1 MGGWVVRVCR
11 WWEGWKRVGKEEAC
25 GRGKRLGA
33 RGLLVSSHLQRAAN
47 ISRGHPTHSPHLKC
61 VCACPC
67 PPLPC
72 PRPPPAGILADEM
85 GLGKTLQTI
94 SLLGYLREFRGITG
108 PHMVIVPKSTLH
120 NWLNEFKRWCPVIK
134 AVKFHGNREER
145 VGGAAPAVL
154 CPLCHGV
161 GRSHQLFCFGAAA
174 CPSVTPRP
182 PALYCLPVPPALYRL
197 PAGAPEECDLP
208 ARQV

>member
-1 MGGWVVRVCR
+1 
-11 WWEGWKRVGKEEAC
+11 
-25 GRGKRLGA
+25 
-33 RGLLVSSHLQRAAN
+33 LL
-47 ISRGHPTHSPHLKC
+47 
-61 VCACPC
+61 
-67 PPLPC
+67 
-72 PRPPPAGILADEM
+72 PAGILADEM

-145 VGGAAPAVL
+145 VRGAAPAAVPAALCLLRSAMVL
-154 CPLCHGV
+154 
-161 GRSHQLFCFGAAA
+161 GAAVKWLFLELRPA
-174 CPSVTPRP
+174 LPDP
-182 PALYCLPVPPALYRL
+182 PARCHCLPVPPALHCL